1 MPVSVKFRI
10 KRPIPCFSLM
20 TISGTLTS
28 INASVS
34 YTHLCLV
41 LRVERNVPLM
51 MALGAA
57 QGAGLHDF
65 PAFRSGPILR
75 AFASHENRLLL
86 VAPGQLYA
94 TLSGGRIWGKEL
106 VPIAGRV
113 CGLRSSHI
121 AQEAVQFLVI
131 ASGDRTGPSTRA
143 GGSIGPHPPESGGP
157 GRPGEVEQ
165 AFRCV

>member
-1 MPVSVKFRI
+1 MAILQMFPLRAVEFDVMGI
-10 KRPIPCFSLM
+10 
-20 TISGTLTS
+20 
-28 INASVS
+28 
-34 YTHLCLV
+34 CLV

-165 AFRCV
+165 AFSLLRC